1 MRSNH
6 HILIFT
12 CLALIQALPS
22 LAHGQSDNTPHVSM
36 KVDLVSW
43 GNDIVGLYLNS
54 GSKSNEVTAKA
65 FRYTQ
70 AVAYNGSQIV
80 EISKNPAVKDP
91 SDEIQR
97 DLPKGVEPVKDEGS
111 PINPADVPPEI
122 QARRKDNPNLVALAT
137 LPLNSTR
144 ATILLAPAKGGTFQ
158 TYVIDDDPSKLP
170 LGNLRIHNYCPFPV
184 AIKCN
189 GSKPIA
195 MKTKDALIV
204 PPKDKQVVYE
214 LAYEKE
220 GKWVQQE
227 NNLVPLRPIEQA
239 QLIILRSNA
248 DFFRSSSGGRS
259 GYLQTVV
266 LRRGPEAPAKP

>member
-1 MRSNH
+1 MVINSTA
-6 HILIFT
+6 F
-12 CLALIQALPS
+12 S
-22 LAHGQSDNTPHVSM
+22 QSDNTPHVSM

-43 GNDIVGLYLNS
+43 GNDIVGLYLNA
-54 GSKSNEVTAKA
+54 GGKSNEVTAKA

-70 AVAYNGSQIV
+70 AVSYNGSQIV
-80 EISKNPAVKDP
+80 EISKNPATKDP
-91 SDEIQR
+91 ADEIPR
-97 DLPKGVEPVKDEGS
+97 DIPKGLEPPKEAVA
-111 PINPADVPPEI
+111 PINPADLPPEI
-122 QARRKDNPNLVALAT
+122 LARRKDNPNLVALAT

-170 LGNLRIHNYCPFPV
+170 LGQLRIHNYCPFPI

-189 GSKPIA
+189 GSKPIQ
-195 MKTKDALIV
+195 MKTKDAFIV

-214 LAYEKE
+214 LAYEKD

-227 NNLVPLRPIEQA
+227 NNLVPLRPQEQA

-259 GYLQTVV
+259 GFLQTVV
-266 LRRGPEAPAKP
+266 LRRGQETSAQAP